1 MQTFLGRNCFKNMK
15 NVLSFLFLLT
25 WVGVSGQKYSV
36 TVNATGFPDNVG
48 QAYLGI
54 YRAQD
59 DFPVINKQYI
69 GKVVAISGNKSA
81 LIFSQLPKGNYA
93 LAVFHDRNKNGKLDT
108 NMFGVPTEEY
118 GFSNNARNTFSA
130 PSFKDAS
137 FSVDGNKTISITIK

>member
-1 MQTFLGRNCFKNMK
+1 MK
-15 NVLSFLFLLT
+15 FALLSLCLLF
-25 WVGVSGQKYSV
+25 VGSFFAQKYSV

-48 QAYLGI
+48 QAYMGL

-93 LAVFHDRNKNGKLDT
+93 VAVFHDRNKNGKLDT

-137 FSVDGNKTISITIK
+137 FTVDGNKTISITIK

>member
-1 MQTFLGRNCFKNMK
+1 MK
-15 NVLSFLFLLT
+15 FALLT
-25 WVGVSGQKYSV
+25 FCLLSVASLFAQKYSV

-59 DFPVINKQYI
+59 DFPVINKQYV
-69 GKVVAISGNKSA
+69 GKVVAISGNKAS
-81 LIFSQLPKGNYA
+81 LMFTLLPKGNYA
-93 LAVFHDRNKNGKLDT
+93 VAVFHDRNKNGKLDT
-108 NMFGVPTEEY
+108 NLFGVPTEEY

-137 FSVDGNKTISITIK
+137 FTVDGNKTISITIK

>member
-1 MQTFLGRNCFKNMK
+1 MK
-15 NVLSFLFLLT
+15 FAILSFCLLF
-25 WVGVSGQKYSV
+25 VGAFFAQKYSV

-48 QAYLGI
+48 QAYMGL

-93 LAVFHDRNKNGKLDT
+93 VAVFHDRNKNGKLDT
-108 NMFGVPTEEY
+108 NLFGVPTEEY

>member
-1 MQTFLGRNCFKNMK
+1 MK
-15 NVLSFLFLLT
+15 FALLSFCLLCAAST
-25 WVGVSGQKYSV
+25 FTQKYSV

-48 QAYLGI
+48 QAYLGL

-59 DFPVINKQYI
+59 DFPVINKQYL

-93 LAVFHDRNKNGKLDT
+93 VAVFHDRNKNGKLDT
-108 NMFGVPTEEY
+108 NLFGVPTEEY

>member
-1 MQTFLGRNCFKNMK
+1 MK
-15 NVLSFLFLLT
+15 FALLSLCLLI
-25 WVGVSGQKYSV
+25 VESFFAQKYSV

-48 QAYLGI
+48 QAYMGL

-93 LAVFHDRNKNGKLDT
+93 VAVFHDRNKNGKLDT

-137 FSVDGNKTISITIK
+137 FTVDGNKTISITIK

>member
-1 MQTFLGRNCFKNMK
+1 MK
-15 NVLSFLFLLT
+15 FVLLSFCLF
-25 WVGVSGQKYSV
+25 SIASSFAQKYSV

-48 QAYLGI
+48 QAYMGL

-93 LAVFHDRNKNGKLDT
+93 VAVFHDRNKNGKLDT
-108 NMFGVPTEEY
+108 NLFGVPTEEY

-137 FSVDGNKTISITIK
+137 FTVDGNKTISITIK